1 MFIYSP
7 FSQPLIY
14 MHFSLIRS
22 NNNNIRTFLKTEGL
36 AHSPKKIPP
45 PCGNVE
51 VRADKSGDRAIAEQ
65 WHRDTSGD
73 TFWLSG
79 IYFLVHAIFV
89 ASKLWIWQH
98 FKETQSKPANFWISK
113 TFVHG
118 FLLLSNWKHLK
129 FHSFWLCCQIMSRI
143 TPFFGP
149 ILCRESRCFRDTF
162 QP

>member
-1 MFIYSP
+1 MRSDDFFYFIMWYDNKNNYRIWL
-7 FSQPLIY
+7 LI
-14 MHFSLIRS
+14 
-22 NNNNIRTFLKTEGL
+22 NIMP
-36 AHSPKKIPP
+36 PKY
-45 PCGNVE
+45 
-51 VRADKSGDRAIAEQ
+51 RALKSGFHAFVVQ

-73 TFWLSG
+73 TFWLSW

-129 FHSFWLCCQIMSRI
+129 FHGFLLCCQIMSRI

-149 ILCRESRCFRDTF
+149 ILCRESRCFGDTF